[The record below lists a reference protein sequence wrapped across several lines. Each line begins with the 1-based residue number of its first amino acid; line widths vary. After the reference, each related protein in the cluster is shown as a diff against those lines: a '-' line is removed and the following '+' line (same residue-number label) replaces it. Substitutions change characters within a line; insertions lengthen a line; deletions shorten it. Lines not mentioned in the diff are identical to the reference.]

1 MLYLIKEIKGINN
14 FELFLLFNNNEIRK
28 VNFEPKLKEWTT
40 SPQSKFGQLL
50 NLNLFK
56 TVKLDKEM
64 ETIVWENGIDLCP
77 NVLYEMSEPI
87 KEFKLM

>member
-1 MLYLIKEIKGINN
+1 MLYLIKEIKGVNN

-28 VNFEPKLKEWTT
+28 VNLEPSLKEWTT

-87 KEFKLM
+87 N

>member
-1 MLYLIKEIKGINN
+1 MIYLIKEIKGVNN

-28 VNFEPKLKEWTT
+28 VNLEPKLKEWTT

-50 NLNLFK
+50 NVNFFK
-56 TVKLDKEM
+56 TVILDKEM

-77 NVLYEMSEPI
+77 NVLYSMSEPVNN
-87 KEFKLM
+87 

>member
-1 MLYLIKEIKGINN
+1 MLYLIKEIKGVNN
-14 FELFLLFNNNEIRK
+14 FELYLLFNNNEIRK
-28 VNFEPKLKEWTT
+28 VNLEPKLKEWST

-77 NVLYEMSEPI
+77 NVLYDMSEPI
-87 KEFKLM
+87 NELLTN

>member
-1 MLYLIKEIKGINN
+1 MLYLIKEIKEVNN

-28 VNFEPKLKEWTT
+28 VNLEPRLKEWTT

-87 KEFKLM
+87 E